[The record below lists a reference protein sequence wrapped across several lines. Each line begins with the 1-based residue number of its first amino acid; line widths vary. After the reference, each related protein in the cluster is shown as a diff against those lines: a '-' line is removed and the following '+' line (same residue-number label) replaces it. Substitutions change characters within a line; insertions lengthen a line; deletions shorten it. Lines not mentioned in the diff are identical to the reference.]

1 MACSHC
7 KSKTW
12 LHKTRSF
19 NTPDNRSVQVCFDR
33 KPKGKVT
40 VIMAAYNSEAF
51 IEKAIRSVLDQTYR
65 NLELF
70 IVDDASTDDTAR
82 VIETFDDPR
91 IIFHRN
97 EINKGPYW
105 ARNFAISQTDSEYI
119 ALQDSDD
126 WSDRTRIEKLVV
138 AINKRRKPLAVCRY
152 SGDDEAINLKADRHW
167 LWQNPPSLL
176 NPAQKVRHV
185 LRKNQRALVDMD
197 DETVS
202 RSSMVFKRSILEA
215 VGGFDLQP
223 YGADC
228 EFLEMYRLIFLDPAF
243 VGEKLYYTT
252 ARPVSLRVLFGDYE
266 RMIYK
271 YKYIVRHSQAAK
283 KGASLY
289 KRFDPKIEAP
299 ATVSA
304 SRPDNYKIGRY
315 DRFYSEP
322 YPKATAAESTFQ
334 HFILTRFNIG
344 LYDTGIRDKSG
355 RNIRETAQEWMEHRT
370 KIFENFCMSSIQS
383 QTCRNFKWLVAFD
396 HKTTGRHLEWIRHH
410 EREDA
415 RFVPVFGS
423 WDKAHDVLYG
433 DFFNSH
439 IAEHLDRDT
448 QFLIT
453 TRIDNDDALN
463 VRYVETIQKMFC
475 EQEFS
480 IINFP
485 DGYSYHFGRV
495 YQYQHFSSPFL
506 SLVEKIDW
514 SGDTPRF
521 HSVMSRKHTD
531 FDDYSYGGR
540 FLSFG
545 PMWLQNI
552 HARNACNVV
561 LGERV
566 DVARQEIS
574 RDFGVRL
581 QDSK

>member
-1 MACSHC
+1 MACPHC

-12 LHKTRSF
+12 LHKTRF
-19 NTPDNRSVQVCFDR
+19 FKTPDDQSVPVCFDR

-51 IEKAIRSVLDQTYR
+51 IGKAIRSILDQTYR

-70 IVDDASTDDTAR
+70 IVDDASTDNTAG
-82 VIETFDDPR
+82 VIESFDDPR

-97 EINKGPYW
+97 GINRGPYW
-105 ARNFAISQTDSEYI
+105 SRNFAISQTDSEYV

-126 WSDRTRIEKLVV
+126 WSDNTRIAKLVS
-138 AINKRRKPLAVCRY
+138 AINKQRKPLAVCRY
-152 SGDDEAINLKADRHW
+152 SGDDEAINLKADRHQ
-167 LWQNPPSLL
+167 LWQNPTLL
-176 NPAQKVRHV
+176 TSPAEKVRKI
-185 LRKNQRALVDMD
+185 RGEKQRALVDMD
-197 DETVS
+197 DETIS
-202 RSSMVFKRSILEA
+202 RSSMVFKRSILNA
-215 VGGFDLQP
+215 MGGFDLQP

-228 EFLEMYRLIFLDPAF
+228 EFLEMYRLIFFDPAF
-243 VGEKLYYTT
+243 VGEKLYHTT
-252 ARPVSLRVLFGDYE
+252 ARPDSLGVLFGDYD

-271 YKYIVRHSQAAK
+271 YKYIIRHSQAAK

-289 KRFDPKIEAP
+289 KRFDPEIEAP

-304 SRPDNYKIGRY
+304 LGSDNYKIGGYARPY
-315 DRFYSEP
+315 TEP
-322 YPKATAAESTFQ
+322 RPDAEAAAPKFQ
-334 HFILTRFNIG
+334 HFVLTRFNIG
-344 LYDTGIRDKSG
+344 LYDTAIRDKSG
-355 RNIRETAQEWMEHRT
+355 RNIRETADQWMEHRT
-370 KIFENFCMSSIQS
+370 KIFESFCMSSVQS

-396 HKTTGRHLEWIRHH
+396 RKTAGRHLEWVRHH

-423 WDKAHDVLYG
+423 WDKANDVLYG

-439 IAEHLDRDT
+439 IADRLEHDT

-453 TRIDNDDALN
+453 TRIDNDDAMN

-475 EQEFS
+475 EQDFS

-514 SGDTPRF
+514 SGGTPRF

-545 PMWLQNI
+545 PMWIQNI

-566 DVARQEIS
+566 DVAGREIS

-581 QDSK
+581 